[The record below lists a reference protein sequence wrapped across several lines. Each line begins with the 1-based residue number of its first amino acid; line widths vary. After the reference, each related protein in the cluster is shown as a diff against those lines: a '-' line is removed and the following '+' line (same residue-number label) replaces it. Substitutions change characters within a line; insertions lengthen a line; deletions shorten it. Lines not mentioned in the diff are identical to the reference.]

1 MFLKKMLWKAGQV
14 EDYSLKNTYQT
25 VYVNSGNKELG
36 IKKAWI
42 QSASSLKS
50 YSKFSMCT
58 LDEYMKWFV
67 S

>member
-36 IKKAWI
+36 IKKGMKVPLPLKAI
-42 QSASSLKS
+42 QNFL
-50 YSKFSMCT
+50 CV
-58 LDEYMKWFV
+58 L
-67 S
+67 